1 MEVAAAVGLA
11 SAVIQLV
18 DFSARTACETASLI
32 RNSKTA
38 PDSVTRLSDLGK
50 SNHQLNDNI
59 LHLLAT
65 RSPLD
70 QDEELVRNIA
80 QNLRAKIIALLDICK
95 DLVVKTH
102 ANGSKSF
109 KSQITVGFKAT
120 LKRTDLDDK
129 ADEIGQIQGQL
140 SVAFLHLIQ

>member
-1 MEVAAAVGLA
+1 MELAAAVGLA

-18 DFSARTACETASLI
+18 DFSARTTRETASLI

-38 PDSVTRLSDLGK
+38 PDAVTRLSDLGK

-80 QNLRAKIIALLDICK
+80 QNLRASWAKLLELGQMPTLNCAVCQRDIPAFVSELR
-95 DLVVKTH
+95 D
-102 ANGSKSF
+102 
-109 KSQITVGFKAT
+109 
-120 LKRTDLDDK
+120 R
-129 ADEIGQIQGQL
+129 L
-140 SVAFLHLIQ
+140 SSELA